1 MNAEK
6 YKEILDERLFFTM
19 DFLYSNSSD
28 RWKFQQDNASCH
40 TSVKAREYFE
50 KIALVVIEWP
60 ANSPDLN
67 LIENIWKLV
76 KGMLKKENLK
86 SIHEWIAKIN
96 EFWEN
101 ICHDYLK
108 SLIDS
113 MKTRIDLCLAANG
126 AHIKY

>member
-19 DFLYSNSSD
+19 DFLYSDSSD

-40 TSVKAREYFE
+40 TSVKAREYFD

-67 LIENIWKLV
+67 PIENISSFWDYTVLSSIF
-76 KGMLKKENLK
+76 GENELLT
-86 SIHEWIAKIN
+86 
-96 EFWEN
+96 
-101 ICHDYLK
+101 DY
-108 SLIDS
+108 
-113 MKTRIDLCLAANG
+113 
-126 AHIKY
+126 